1 MATNIDPDI
10 LEIMEKIGEQV
21 RELRKS
27 STDKPYSDFATNTPE
42 INKNTYFRIEQGK
55 MDYNISWMLKILKH
69 HDIKLSQ
76 FFKDAGL

>member
-1 MATNIDPDI
+1 MLRNDI

-27 STDKPYSDFATNTPE
+27 STDKPYSDFAINTLK
-42 INKNTYFRIEQGK
+42 INKNTYFRIEKGK
-55 MDYNISWMLKILKH
+55 MDYNISWLLKILNH

-76 FFKDAGL
+76 FFEDAGL

>member
-1 MATNIDPDI
+1 MASNIDPDI

-27 STDKPYSDFATNTPE
+27 STDKPYSDFATNTLE

-55 MDYNISWMLKILKH
+55 MDYNISWLLKILNH

-76 FFKDAGL
+76 FLMDAGL